1 MVKYKH
7 NIGIC
12 GMCEK
17 NKVIINHYNV
27 CLECYSNIPEYI
39 PISQDKQ
46 YIKTFISKRKK
57 KL

>member
-1 MVKYKH
+1 MVKSKH
-7 NIGIC
+7 NRDIC

-17 NKVIINHYNV
+17 NDVIINQYNI

-39 PISQDKQ
+39 PMSQDKQ
-46 YIKTFISKRKK
+46 YIKSFINNKKK